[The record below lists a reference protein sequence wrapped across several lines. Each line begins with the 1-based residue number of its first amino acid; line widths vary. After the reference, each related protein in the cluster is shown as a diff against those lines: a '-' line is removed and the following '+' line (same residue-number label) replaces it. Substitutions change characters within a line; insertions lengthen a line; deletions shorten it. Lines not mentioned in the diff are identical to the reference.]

1 MARSPS
7 TTPSRSAT
15 TTTTIADALRADI
28 ASGALPNGAAL
39 AQNTLAARF
48 NVSHIP
54 VREALRRLESDGLVV
69 IEPNR
74 GAFVAS
80 PSADDVRELFDLRI
94 MLECDALRHAFPR
107 HTRASILRVRQAH
120 ALLETLTDRGEW
132 EAQDREFHA
141 LLVAQSGRTRTM
153 TLLRSLRAAV
163 ERFCLVHLDPLAAST
178 GSRPSRIWKPEHRA
192 IVKALEANDSDS
204 AELALRTHLE
214 NTANLVLA
222 KLTPAT

>member
-1 MARSPS
+1 MSL
-7 TTPSRSAT
+7 SRSAT

-39 AQNTLAARF
+39 AQNALAARF

-80 PSADDVRELFDLRI
+80 PSPDDVRELFDLRI
-94 MLECDALRHAFPR
+94 MLECDALRHAVSR
-107 HTRASILRVRQAH
+107 HTPASILRVRH
-120 ALLETLTDRGEW
+120 AQELLETLTDRGEW

-141 LLVAQSGRTRTM
+141 LLVAPSGRARSID
-153 TLLRSLRAAV
+153 LIRSLRAAV
-163 ERFCLVHLDPLAAST
+163 ERFCLVHLDPLGVTSR
-178 GSRPSRIWKPEHRA
+178 RPSRIWKPEHRA
-192 IVKALEANDSDS
+192 IVTALEARDAD
-204 AELALRTHLE
+204 AAPQAMRTHLE
-214 NTANLVLA
+214 NTASLVLA
-222 KLTPAT
+222 KLDPQPSTLNA